1 VSLYVYLA
9 AVNTSAQA
17 WEDTSETVRG
27 SRKSLSD
34 VVPSL
39 LGDRVESHA
48 QAFIDAWMI
57 EIKRLETLAS
67 DHGDS
72 LREAAL
78 LFDHSDRDA
87 VERSQ
92 QLMAWTDRTVSPT
105 GRTP

>member
-9 AVNTSAQA
+9 ALNESAQA
-17 WEDTSETVRG
+17 WEDASETVRG

-34 VVPSL
+34 VDGSL
-39 LGDRVESHA
+39 LGQRVQSYA
-48 QAFIDAWMI
+48 QVFIDSWMT
-57 EIKRLETLAS
+57 EIKRLQTLAS

-92 QLMAWTDRTVSPT
+92 QLMTWTDRDVSPT
-105 GRTP
+105 GGN